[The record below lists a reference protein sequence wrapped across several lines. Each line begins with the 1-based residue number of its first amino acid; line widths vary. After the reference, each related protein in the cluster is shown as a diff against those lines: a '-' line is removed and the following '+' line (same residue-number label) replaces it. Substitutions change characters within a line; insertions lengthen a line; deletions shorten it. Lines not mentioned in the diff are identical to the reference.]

1 MAEAFCLCRWILYE
15 VGEGLIPSAGQDGSD
30 MEISAGFIIFL
41 VLISPFALWIT
52 IFFIGTFTGLIRLLR
67 SRHPARSKEL
77 HRKALP
83 RKSPSP

>member
-1 MAEAFCLCRWILYE
+1 
-15 VGEGLIPSAGQDGSD
+15 

-67 SRHPARSKEL
+67 NRHPHPARSKDL
-77 HRKALP
+77 HRKAVP